1 VADVLVEVGPWAEV
15 HEAGYL
21 VHRVVTLVGGEGAFH
36 EEAYLRRSIQ
46 ARLCNLVIPDEG
58 PSLETSKF
66 FLSFFRYF

>member
-1 VADVLVEVGPWAEV
+1 
-15 HEAGYL
+15 
-21 VHRVVTLVGGEGAFH
+21 VVTLEGGEGAFH

-46 ARLCNLVIPDEG
+46 ARLCNLVTPDEG